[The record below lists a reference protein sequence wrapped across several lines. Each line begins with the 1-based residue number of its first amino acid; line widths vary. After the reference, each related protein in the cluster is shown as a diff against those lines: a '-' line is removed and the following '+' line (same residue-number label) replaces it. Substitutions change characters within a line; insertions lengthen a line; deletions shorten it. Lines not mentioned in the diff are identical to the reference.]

1 MTDAPLVTE
10 GAIQKRRIRNTTLAV
25 AALALGFYLAFIV
38 MAIYRSR
45 H

>member
-1 MTDAPLVTE
+1 MSAAVDL
-10 GAIQKRRIRNTTLAV
+10 KRRIRSSALLWMAVALAV
-25 AALALGFYLAFIV
+25 YVAYIV